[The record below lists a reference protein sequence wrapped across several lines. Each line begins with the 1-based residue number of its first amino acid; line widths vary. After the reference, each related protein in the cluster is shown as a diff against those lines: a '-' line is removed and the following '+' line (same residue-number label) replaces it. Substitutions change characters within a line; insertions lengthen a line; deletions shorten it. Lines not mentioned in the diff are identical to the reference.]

1 MKPVTVQ
8 EAFEIAIAAERAAAS
23 LFHGLDAKFADHENV
38 AVVWQHYAQ
47 DEDQH
52 AERLISIRS
61 KVTTDQLAQQ
71 VDADTIALLQAVNE
85 ISVEKALRG
94 VKDLEDAYQLVNEI
108 ESGETNA
115 VFRFL
120 LDNFEPDPQMRD
132 FLRAQLNLHVARLEN
147 ELPPSYRSRSARQAV
162 KALH

>member
-1 MKPVTVQ
+1 MKPVTIQ
-8 EAFEIAIAAERAAAS
+8 EAFEIAIAAERAAES
-23 LFHGLDAKFADHENV
+23 LFHGLEAKFADHENV
-38 AVVWQHYAQ
+38 AVMWQDYAQ
-47 DEDQH
+47 DEDKH

-85 ISVEKALRG
+85 ISVEKALKG

-147 ELPPSYRSRSARQAV
+147 ELPPPYRSRIARQLV
-162 KALH
+162 KAVS